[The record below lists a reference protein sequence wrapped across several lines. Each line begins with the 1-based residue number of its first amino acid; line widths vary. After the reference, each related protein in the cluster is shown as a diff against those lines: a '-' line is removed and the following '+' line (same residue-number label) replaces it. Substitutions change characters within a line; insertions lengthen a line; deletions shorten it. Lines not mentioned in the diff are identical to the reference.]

1 MRWGKILIM
10 TVIIL
15 LVAGAAALAMA
26 PVPKSVAERWPWVA
40 QNLPWYKDINLGLD
54 LQGGVHVVFEAVDT
68 PEAPITEDSMNRLI
82 AVLERR
88 VDGFGVAEPVIQKQG
103 ERRVIIELAG
113 ITDPEKA
120 VEDMVRTAYLEFKTD
135 DGQTVLTGADLND
148 ARESREPVSG
158 LVDVN
163 LTFTPAGANKFA
175 RITTENVGR
184 QLGIYLDGEL
194 LQNPVIDEPIIGGK
208 ARITGYQSL
217 EEAHTVAV
225 LLRSGALPVK
235 VEVLYKNTVG
245 PTLGLDSLTKSVKA
259 GIVGLIA
266 ILVFMA
272 VYYRVPGLVAN
283 LALIIYAM
291 IVLGIFIGLNGTM
304 TLPGIAGFLLSLG
317 IAVDTNIII
326 FERIKEELRSGKSL
340 RSAVDTGFKRGIV
353 AVIDA
358 NVTTLIAA
366 GVLYFLGHG
375 RVQGFAVTLS
385 IGILASLFTAITL
398 TKWMLQLVAAS
409 NLVRNPKYFGA

>member
-26 PVPKSVAERWPWVA
+26 PVPKSVAERWPWAA

-194 LQNPVIDEPIIGGK
+194 LQNPVINEPIIGGK

-358 NVTTLIAA
+358 NATTLIAA

>member
-1 MRWGKILIM
+1 M

-15 LVAGAAALAMA
+15 LVAGAAVLAVA
-26 PVPKSVAERWPWVA
+26 PVPKNVAERWPWVA

-68 PEAPITEDSMNRLI
+68 PEAPVTEDSMNRLI

-163 LTFTPAGANKFA
+163 LTFTPVGANKFA
-175 RITTENVGR
+175 RITTDNVGR

-358 NVTTLIAA
+358 NATTLIAA

>member
-1 MRWGKILIM
+1 MRWDKILILA
-10 TVIIL
+10 VIVL
-15 LVAGAAALAMA
+15 LVVAAGVLAVV
-26 PVPKSVAERWPWVA
+26 PVTQDADRWPWA
-40 QNLPWYKDINLGLD
+40 AENLPWVKDINLGLD
-54 LQGGVHVVFEAVDT
+54 LQGGVHVVLQAVDT
-68 PEAPITEDSMNRLI
+68 PESPITEDSMARLI
-82 AVLERR
+82 AVLEKR

-103 ERRVIIELAG
+103 SDRVIVELAG

-120 VEDMVRTAYLEFKTD
+120 VDDMVQTAYLEFKAE
-135 DGQTVLTGADLND
+135 DGTIILTGADLKD
-148 ARESREPVSG
+148 AQESRDPTTG
-158 LVDVN
+158 AVDVN
-163 LTFTPAGANKFA
+163 LTFMPGGTKKFA
-175 RITTENVGR
+175 DFTMTNVGR
-184 QLGIYLDGEL
+184 QLGIYLDGEM
-194 LQNPVIDEPIIGGK
+194 LQNPRINEPITQGR
-208 ARITGYQSL
+208 ARVTGYSSL
-217 EEAHTVAV
+217 EEAHTIAV

-235 VEVLYKNTVG
+235 VDVMYKNTVG

-283 LALIIYAM
+283 LALIVYAM

-317 IAVDTNIII
+317 IAVDTNVII
-326 FERIKEELRSGKSL
+326 FERIKEELQSGKSL

-358 NVTTLIAA
+358 NVTTLIAT
-366 GVLYFLGHG
+366 GVLYFLGSG
-375 RVQGFAVTLS
+375 RIQGFAVTLS
-385 IGILASLFTAITL
+385 IGILASLFTAVTL
-398 TKWMLQLVAAS
+398 TRWVLQLVAAS

>member
-1 MRWGKILIM
+1 MRWDKILILSFIM
-10 TVIIL
+10 L
-15 LVAGAAALAMA
+15 LVAAAAVLAVV
-26 PVPKSVAERWPWVA
+26 PVTQDADRWPWA
-40 QNLPWYKDINLGLD
+40 AENLPWVKDINLGLD
-54 LQGGVHVVFEAVDT
+54 LQGGVHVVLMAVDT
-68 PEAPITEDSMNRLI
+68 PESPVTEDSMTRLI
-82 AVLERR
+82 AVLEKRI
-88 VDGFGVAEPVIQKQG
+88 DGFGVAEPVIQKQG
-103 ERRVIIELAG
+103 RDRVIVELAG

-120 VEDMVRTAYLEFKTD
+120 VDDMIQTAYLEFKAE
-135 DGQTVLTGADLND
+135 DGTIILTGADLKD
-148 ARESREPVSG
+148 AQETREPMTG
-158 LVDVN
+158 AVDVN
-163 LTFTPAGANKFA
+163 LTFTPAGTKKFA
-175 RITTENVGR
+175 DFTMTNVGR
-184 QLGIYLDGEL
+184 QLGIYLDGEM
-194 LQNPVIDEPIIGGK
+194 LQNPRINEPITQGR
-208 ARITGYQSL
+208 ARITGYNSL
-217 EEAHTVAV
+217 EEAHTIAV

-235 VEVLYKNTVG
+235 VDVLYKNTVG
-245 PTLGLDSLTKSVKA
+245 PTLGLESLTKSVKA
-259 GIVGLIA
+259 GIVGLVA

-283 LALIIYAM
+283 VALVIYAM

-317 IAVDTNIII
+317 IAVDTNVII

-375 RVQGFAVTLS
+375 RIQGFAVTLS

-398 TKWMLQLVAAS
+398 TRWMLHLVAAS
-409 NLVRNPKYFGA
+409 NLVRNPRYFGA